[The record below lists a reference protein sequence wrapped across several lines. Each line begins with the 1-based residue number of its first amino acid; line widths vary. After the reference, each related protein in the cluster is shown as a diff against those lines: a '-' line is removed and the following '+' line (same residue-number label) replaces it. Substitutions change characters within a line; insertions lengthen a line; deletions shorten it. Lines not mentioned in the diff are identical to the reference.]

1 MKYPNAAKGVKR
13 IFTAEILGLIS
24 SILLVVGF
32 ILMIPAV
39 LVAKNVAEG
48 MEGAAIGATV
58 AMGVFVLIAGV
69 LSIIAFIMNI
79 IGISN
84 ASKDEENFK
93 SALLFLILGLVAKAA
108 SITIGRFVKDAAVA
122 TGMLDSASSLLN
134 IFVTI
139 FVISGIVKLADRLNR
154 GDISAKGTNV
164 LKILIAVNVL
174 SLIASFVASVM
185 GGPVASGV
193 SLVLAIVSAVL
204 SLVQYIMYLSLLG
217 KAKKMLIES

>member
-39 LVAKNVAEG
+39 LVAKNGAEG

-79 IGISN
+79 VGINN

-93 SALLFLILGLVAKAA
+93 SALLFLVLGLVAKAA
-108 SITIGRFVKDAAVA
+108 SITIGRFVKDATVA
-122 TGMLDSASSLLN
+122 TGMLDTAANLLN

-174 SLIASFVASVM
+174 SLIASFIASVM

-193 SLVLAIVSAVL
+193 TLALAIVSAVL
-204 SLVQYIMYLSLLG
+204 SVVQYIMYLSLLS
-217 KAKKMLIES
+217 KAKKMLAES

>member
-48 MEGAAIGATV
+48 MEGAAIGATL

-79 IGISN
+79 VGISN

>member
-1 MKYPNAAKGVKR
+1 MKFPNAAKGVKR

-24 SILLVVGF
+24 TILLIIGF
-32 ILMIPAV
+32 VLLIPA
-39 LVAKNVAEG
+39 LVAKNGAEG
-48 MEGAAIGATV
+48 LEGAAIGATV

>member
-24 SILLVVGF
+24 EILLVVGF

-39 LVAKNVAEG
+39 LVDKNGAEG

-69 LSIIAFIMNI
+69 LFIIAFIMNI
-79 IGISN
+79 VGINN

-93 SALLFLILGLVAKAA
+93 SALLFLVLGLVAKAA

-122 TGMLDSASSLLN
+122 TGMLDTAANLLN

-174 SLIASFVASVM
+174 SLIASFIASVM
-185 GGPVASGV
+185 GGPVASNV
-193 SLVLAIVSAVL
+193 TLALAIVSAVL
-204 SLVQYIMYLSLLG
+204 SVVQYIMYLSLLS
-217 KAKKMLIES
+217 KAKKMLADS

>member
-24 SILLVVGF
+24 TILLIIGF
-32 ILMIPAV
+32 VLLIPA
-39 LVAKNVAEG
+39 LVAKNGAEG

-108 SITIGRFVKDAAVA
+108 SITIGRFVNDAAVA

>member
-1 MKYPNAAKGVKR
+1 MKFPNAAKGVKR

-24 SILLVVGF
+24 TILLIIGF
-32 ILMIPAV
+32 VLLIPA
-39 LVAKNVAEG
+39 LVAKNGAEG

>member
-24 SILLVVGF
+24 TILLIIGF
-32 ILMIPAV
+32 VLLIPAV
-39 LVAKNVAEG
+39 LVAKNGAEG

>member
-1 MKYPNAAKGVKR
+1 MKYPNAAKGVKQ

-24 SILLVVGF
+24 SILLIIGF
-32 ILMIPAV
+32 VLLIPAV
-39 LVAKNVAEG
+39 LVAKNGAEG

-58 AMGVFVLIAGV
+58 VMGVFVLIAGV

-93 SALLFLILGLVAKAA
+93 SALLFLILGLVAKVA
-108 SITIGRFVKDAAVA
+108 SITIGDIVKDAAVA
-122 TGMLDSASSLLN
+122 TGMLDSTSSLMN

-174 SLIASFVASVM
+174 ALVASFIASVM

-193 SLVLAIVSAVL
+193 ALALAIVSAVL
-204 SLVQYIMYLSLLG
+204 TVVQYIMYLSLLS

>member
-39 LVAKNVAEG
+39 LVANGAEG

-79 IGISN
+79 VGINN

-122 TGMLDSASSLLN
+122 TGMLDTAANLLN

-174 SLIASFVASVM
+174 SLIASFIASVM
-185 GGPVASGV
+185 GGPVASSV
-193 SLVLAIVSAVL
+193 TLALAIVSAVL
-204 SLVQYIMYLSLLG
+204 SVVQYIMYLSLLS
-217 KAKKMLIES
+217 KAKKMLAES

>member
-24 SILLVVGF
+24 TILLIIGF
-32 ILMIPAV
+32 VLLIPA
-39 LVAKNVAEG
+39 LVAKNGAEG

>member
-1 MKYPNAAKGVKR
+1 MKFPNAAKGVKR

-24 SILLVVGF
+24 TILLIIGF
-32 ILMIPAV
+32 VLLIPAV
-39 LVAKNVAEG
+39 LVAKNGAEG
-48 MEGAAIGATV
+48 LEGAAIGATV